1 MEKKKKKKKK
11 RKINRDRKEKLEH
24 VGQLKCLFP
33 LSFLMFH
40 FPAFF
45 QFSKQKH

>member
-11 RKINRDRKEKLEH
+11 RKRKRDRKEKLEH

>member
-11 RKINRDRKEKLEH
+11 RKTKRDRKKNFEQF
-24 VGQLKCLFP
+24 GLFP